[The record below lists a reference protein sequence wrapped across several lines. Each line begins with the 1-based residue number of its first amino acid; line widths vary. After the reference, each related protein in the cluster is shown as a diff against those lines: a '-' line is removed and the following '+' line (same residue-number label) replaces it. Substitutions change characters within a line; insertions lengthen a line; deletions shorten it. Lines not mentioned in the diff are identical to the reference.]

1 MLASCPEG
9 ATAYL
14 DSDLRDADQ
23 ILRGASA
30 TLDLSRPVAG
40 LLLIVLHLIPDA
52 DNPRRIVGRLM
63 SRLASGSYLVVSHPA
78 TTSAPLRWLR

>member
-1 MLASCPEG
+1 M
-9 ATAYL
+9 
-14 DSDLRDADQ
+14 
-23 ILRGASA
+23 
-30 TLDLSRPVAG
+30 AG